1 MTTVQIDEY
10 LKDCLKWNYVDLFYA
25 YCEANG
31 MDDPEDDLT
40 EEEYD
45 QMEKEFTDKV
55 NRILLGKLVSKITRR
70 VDELMVEAFK

>member
-1 MTTVQIDEY
+1 MTTVQIDVY

-25 YCEANG
+25 YCKANG
-31 MDDPEDDLT
+31 VDYPEDDLT

-45 QMEKEFTDKV
+45 QVENEFAEKV
-55 NRILLGKLVSKITRR
+55 NRKLLDNLVSKITRK